1 MFPQAVPKKL
11 PERGY
16 ALLAEPRDEHNA
28 SIISWP
34 GEYDYGGMTIRGLGD
49 PSTSSGGGS
58 HVSYVV
64 TTEGL
69 RCGFLSSPLGSW
81 NEQEIELLGD
91 LDVLVLPAEDAKLV
105 QTIVEEVDPP
115 VVIPLPG
122 KDPKVYRE
130 VLQACGAKEVA
141 PVSEVKLKKSSLPTE
156 TREVYVLGA

>member
-1 MFPQAVPKKL
+1 M
-11 PERGY
+11 
-16 ALLAEPRDEHNA
+16 LAEPVDARDA
-28 SIISWP
+28 RVISWP
-34 GEYDYGGMTIRGLGD
+34 GEYDYGGMTIRGLGQN
-49 PSTSSGGGS
+49 G

-64 TTEGL
+64 SMEGM
-69 RCGFLSSPLGSW
+69 RCGFLSSPLRSW

-130 VLQACGAKEVA
+130 VLQACGAKETA
-141 PVSEVKLKKSSLPTE
+141 LVSEVKLKKSSLPTE
-156 TREVYVLGA
+156 TREVYVLETE